1 MALYVVFD
9 HQRESVAYQ
18 ILIFS
23 LSCSL
28 GLKAFQSFYE
38 AICMLA
44 QMFFKRS
51 DIKYQILNVKINFAP
66 NIETIKIKP
75 GFFPDNICTYLTIYS
90 LENIIDIYVQT
101 PNMLAFFMLS

>member
-1 MALYVVFD
+1 MF
-9 HQRESVAYQ
+9 
-18 ILIFS
+18 
-23 LSCSL
+23 
-28 GLKAFQSFYE
+28 
-38 AICMLA
+38 A

-101 PNMLAFFMLS
+101 PNMLAFFHAFMNTTQTEISKLKAESSKWDCNILFRGHSITTWTWFCLI